1 MELICYLSNG
11 YPNLEESTKIA
22 EYYVKGGC
30 NIIEIDLPSRDPYLE
45 GEYIANRMA
54 TALSACDDY
63 NMYMDNIIEM
73 KRRLP
78 NTGFFVLAYEN
89 TVKEIGVEKFSS
101 FCLDN
106 DFKDIILVGLENE
119 DIKNQLIK
127 NGLKVS
133 CYVQF
138 NMDKEEIQSA
148 KASNGF
154 VYMQAKPAPEQI
166 TPEYPTLA
174 DCIQK
179 LRDEGIER
187 EIYCGVGVYTP
198 ADFKMVKDSK
208 GDGAFVGSTIL
219 KLYDNPEKLMETI
232 AAFKAI
238 DKE

>member
-11 YPNLEESTKIA
+11 YPNLEASVQLA

-54 TALSACDDY
+54 EALKACDDY
-63 NMYMDNIIEM
+63 DKYMENILEM

-78 NTGFFVLAYEN
+78 NTGFFLLSYEN

-101 FCLDN
+101 FCLEN
-106 DFKDIILVGLENE
+106 DLKDIILVGLENE
-119 DIKNQLIK
+119 EIKNKLIEK
-127 NGLKVS
+127 GLKVS

-138 NMDKEEIQSA
+138 QMDENEIKSA

-166 TPEYPTLA
+166 NPKFPTLA

-179 LRDEGIER
+179 LRDEGIQR

-198 ADFKMVKDSK
+198 EDFKMVKDSK

-219 KLYDNPEKLMETI
+219 KLYDNPPKLMETI
-232 AAFKAI
+232 AALKAV
-238 DKE
+238 D

>member
-11 YPNLEESTKIA
+11 YPTLEQSVQLA

-30 NIIEIDLPSRDPYLE
+30 NIIEIDLPSHNPYLE

-54 TALSACDDY
+54 EALKVCDDY
-63 NMYMDNIIEM
+63 DKYMQNILEM
-73 KRRLP
+73 KRRL
-78 NTGFFVLAYEN
+78 TDTRFILLSYEN

-106 DFKDIILVGLENE
+106 NLKDIILVGLENE
-119 DIKNQLIK
+119 EIKNKLIEK
-127 NGLKVS
+127 GLKIS

-138 NMDKEEIQSA
+138 QMDEDEIKSA

-166 TPEYPTLA
+166 NPKFPTLA

-179 LRDEGIER
+179 LRDEGIKR

-198 ADFKMVKDSK
+198 EDFKMVKDSK

-219 KLYDNPEKLMETI
+219 KLYDNPTKLMETI
-232 AAFKAI
+232 AALKAV
-238 DKE
+238 D